1 MGLSYCSLMGAAP
14 AQPPTSN
21 CFENNDFMT
30 PDIMASNN
38 CFIN

>member
-14 AQPPTSN
+14 AQPPTGTSN

-30 PDIMASNN
+30 PDIMASNK
-38 CFIN
+38 